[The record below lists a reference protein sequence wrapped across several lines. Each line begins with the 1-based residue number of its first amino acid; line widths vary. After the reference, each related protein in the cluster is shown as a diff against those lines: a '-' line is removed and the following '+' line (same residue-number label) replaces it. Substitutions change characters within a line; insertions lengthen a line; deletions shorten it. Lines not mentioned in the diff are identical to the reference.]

1 MAHWKEHCKDCV
13 EAGLSRD
20 WDVVHHWLDE
30 YAKIYWP
37 WKGHRIHR
45 HHKEGIEE
53 VRAKWGD
60 EAAKAAEIH
69 IRKDFD
75 GYLPSKKE
83 VEIMFGTDKENR
95 KNLIRGV

>member
-1 MAHWKEHCKDCV
+1 MAHWKEHVSDC
-13 EAGLSRD
+13 EQQLGNG

-45 HHKEGIEE
+45 HHLEGILE

-69 IRKDFD
+69 ILKDEGD
-75 GYLPSKKE
+75 IPSKN
-83 VEIMFGTDKENR
+83 EIEKR
-95 KNLIRGV
+95 YGVDNKSE